1 MRLLNT
7 PDYFSQ
13 SNGLLDA
20 VTWLGYWITSLIGWM
35 IFLTLVTAIILHCA
49 IGLYMRAGIG
59 PRFPTNTEENKKK
72 TRKDMAV
79 AQINALPTTPE
90 DSAIVVPVEVAH
102 RENTPC
108 GNNPQISLRFLNNHP
123 ELCSN

>member
-1 MRLLNT
+1 MPNDTTLIVRNRT
-7 PDYFSQ
+7 DREKTIK
-13 SNGLLDA
+13 DA
-20 VTWLGYWITSLIGWM
+20 TN
-35 IFLTLVTAIILHCA
+35 A

-90 DSAIVVPVEVAH
+90 ESAIVVPVEVAH
-102 RENTPC
+102 CENTPC
-108 GNNPQISLRFLNNHP
+108 GNNPQTSLRFLNSHP